1 MEEDLENQL
10 KELEREEEEE
20 YLLLERSLEEQLKQ
34 EESNTDINEFEVDYV
49 KQLEYIEILQK
60 FQQNEQQQYC
70 DTLMQELN
78 KYENLVKQFKNL
90 FKNQYQSKQKLCL
103 TPGNDSEFR
112 IRQRKNDHHSIMEWL
127 FVQIITMFY
136 NSTGI
141 TYFDIPISANETYHM
156 QLNDTIRLYDL
167 AKMIKALKI
176 SYRGDLTTASPMKIE
191 KECTNNNY
199 KIYTTTH
206 TEQLYYKLICFRLSF
221 IFKIQ
226 MMTTYNN
233 KTKSIQN
240 LCNFTNSEQYGNIE
254 QQVQAQNSTYSKPM
268 EENIRLKE
276 LNQSSTMKNIQE
288 EIKKIPQ
295 YLTLENK
302 SFQIV
307 IDQAL
312 SMIITMKTRNNQ
324 RKKLQDIALLVHKM
338 KLILMYRRLW
348 TIYLKSGMGQLI
360 NQSKIQ
366 CNYPVDVKI
375 WPEEVKN
382 ILSSREINK
391 KNEHKICSQFVKCY
405 LRKFNDQLEQYHMK
419 WHKETDHFHGY
430 TYQILQLFEN
440 YMKQYLRPL
449 CLKIEH
455 KIEVLHY
462 DYHIQAIKH
471 EYNRHNP
478 NEYQKNIMKQLCQ
491 NSSIL
496 QSTSIH
502 SIENSLIRKHLFN
515 QYKDIV
521 TQSKSFFLNVRMTS
535 AEEQQDKY
543 KEIHDLEIKRMWLD
557 RHIMNHQEKLPLIMI
572 DLINE
577 RCHKIHECIQ
587 CIYKFKIQSFLSSS
601 I

>member
-1 MEEDLENQL
+1 
-10 KELEREEEEE
+10 
-20 YLLLERSLEEQLKQ
+20 
-34 EESNTDINEFEVDYV
+34 
-49 KQLEYIEILQK
+49 
-60 FQQNEQQQYC
+60 
-70 DTLMQELN
+70 
-78 KYENLVKQFKNL
+78 
-90 FKNQYQSKQKLCL
+90 
-103 TPGNDSEFR
+103 
-112 IRQRKNDHHSIMEWL
+112 
-127 FVQIITMFY
+127 
-136 NSTGI
+136 
-141 TYFDIPISANETYHM
+141 
-156 QLNDTIRLYDL
+156 
-167 AKMIKALKI
+167 
-176 SYRGDLTTASPMKIE
+176 
-191 KECTNNNY
+191 
-199 KIYTTTH
+199 
-206 TEQLYYKLICFRLSF
+206 
-221 IFKIQ
+221 

-324 RKKLQDIALLVHKM
+324 RKKLQDIALLVYKM

-391 KNEHKICSQFVKCY
+391 RNEHKICSQFVKCC

-491 NSSIL
+491 SMYKKETTEQEVHFLQQQINYFNLSDQSFEDSSIL
-496 QSTSIH
+496 QSTSIY

-543 KEIHDLEIKRMWLD
+543 KEIHDLEIKKMWLD